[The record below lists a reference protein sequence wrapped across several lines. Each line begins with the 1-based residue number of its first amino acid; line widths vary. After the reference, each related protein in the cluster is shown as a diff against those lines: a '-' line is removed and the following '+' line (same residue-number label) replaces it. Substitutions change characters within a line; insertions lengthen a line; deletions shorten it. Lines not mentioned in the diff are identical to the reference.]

1 MAQKTIDF
9 DNDILGPIGSIK
21 SDSSDLENN
30 LSVQKNIANPSKVV
44 KGKAYLTPT
53 NIGTFNDWYIL
64 EVPVKANTTY
74 TLWGLNEYCWFSNDN
89 GDTYTK
95 IDKDGGLF
103 TTPSTC
109 TKLLLSN
116 MTGKFYVVNGDF
128 TENKIYKTDIPY
140 GICNTRIDEIESKL
154 EIINYSEKL
163 LNNAEY
169 RDGGFYTYDRNVFV
183 KNDNMSYTGFIKCKE
198 DQLYFTNDKVNSQLC
213 FFDKDFKFIGGVTGK
228 YIFKTPPKCYY
239 TRISI
244 LKSLKNV
251 LYINEFSPLTIYVG
265 KGEDFSTIKEAVEF
279 AVRYP
284 NTTVQVKPG
293 IYNLID
299 EFGSDFLDNMSNGSG
314 IELRNGIHLIFDSGA
329 LVKCHY
335 TGSNEYVN
343 HIFSAFN
350 SLTEYIDSTESLVGG
365 ITIENLNLECSN
377 IRYAIHDE
385 HSGGNVPYRNI
396 YERCNIKLDN
406 LNNPVH
412 NMSMCIGGGLGQH
425 ADIQVKDCTFVSIG
439 SGNDDGKIPA
449 VSWHNNTTGTIGQ
462 SRIII
467 TGCYFKGKNNTFRAG
482 YIGDATDI
490 TECLVSNNNMGAEPY
505 IKPELEGAHNINMEL
520 ISFNNFVRTN

>member
-1 MAQKTIDF
+1 M
-9 DNDILGPIGSIK
+9 
-21 SDSSDLENN
+21 
-30 LSVQKNIANPSKVV
+30 
-44 KGKAYLTPT
+44 
-53 NIGTFNDWYIL
+53 
-64 EVPVKANTTY
+64 
-74 TLWGLNEYCWFSNDN
+74 
-89 GDTYTK
+89 
-95 IDKDGGLF
+95 
-103 TTPSTC
+103 
-109 TKLLLSN
+109 
-116 MTGKFYVVNGDF
+116 
-128 TENKIYKTDIPY
+128 
-140 GICNTRIDEIESKL
+140 
-154 EIINYSEKL
+154 
-163 LNNAEY
+163 
-169 RDGGFYTYDRNVFV
+169 
-183 KNDNMSYTGFIKCKE
+183 
-198 DQLYFTNDKVNSQLC
+198 NSQLC

-251 LYINEFSPLTIYVG
+251 LYINEFCPLTIYVG

-314 IELRNGIHLIFDSGA
+314 IELRNGINLIFDSGA

-406 LNNPVH
+406 SNNPVQ
-412 NMSMCIGGGLGQH
+412 NMSLCIGGGLGHH
-425 ADIQVKDCTFVSIG
+425 ADIHVKDCTFVSIG

-482 YIGDATDI
+482 YIGDTTDI
-490 TECLVSNNNMGAEPY
+490 SECLVSNNNMGAAPY
-505 IKPELEGAHNINMEL
+505 IKPELDGVPNVNMEL
-520 ISFNNFVRTN
+520 ISFNNFIRTE